1 MKTNSLQKI
10 ERMHELKQII
20 SEETGKLGIK
30 EFVKNYTLDDCLP
43 VRIFFK
49 NLSTEEKDFLM
60 SASGIKIDNL
70 DLFNLLSVEP
80 SFDSTDKIL
89 WNILIEENLLDQQW
103 VDNKILNHVRFAY
116 LNLIKI
122 FFKGYF
128 LEEYLSFIDPNNE
141 IHLDERFIEACQNS
155 WNREE
160 FFTKNY
166 KKDINEYYT
175 LTGYYPIQFPLHPK
189 EILYLQDTNYNMDG
203 IAVPRTNIFKRFN
216 FSDARTI
223 LKKIINRANSFG
235 KYEAIF
241 ILLNYLSAIEV
252 KTFHE
257 SKELFSNEEDFIKK
271 IKSENFEIDHDK
283 YEELFQ
289 KFQDEFKDYVLKNM
303 DLGEEFYNDIIEIL
317 EILSDGDNEEK
328 PTEETG
334 PIIGT
339 KGNIYNM
346 KNIDTSNLNLE
357 EMSVEELKNISP
369 EILFK
374 KALEKIGEDG
384 LMEFLEKST
393 IEELPEELKDSMKDI
408 AGENKKNVTVRSI
421 SLEDM
426 IEIIKK

>member
-1 MKTNSLQKI
+1 MKTKFRVCSK
-10 ERMHELKQII
+10 R
-20 SEETGKLGIK
+20 
-30 EFVKNYTLDDCLP
+30 
-43 VRIFFK
+43 
-49 NLSTEEKDFLM
+49 
-60 SASGIKIDNL
+60 
-70 DLFNLLSVEP
+70 
-80 SFDSTDKIL
+80 
-89 WNILIEENLLDQQW
+89 
-103 VDNKILNHVRFAY
+103 
-116 LNLIKI
+116 KI

-175 LTGYYPIQFPLHPK
+175 LTGYVPIQFPLHPK